1 MNRVESSARRQVPA
15 GVIEPLEFGIGVQP
29 VACTPVA
36 IAALGIATAVTAYYA
51 VRDYKTSHGYV
62 APYGEMDALGTQ
74 LAQENGMSADELTG
88 AVLELRAR

>member
-1 MNRVESSARRQVPA
+1 MNRVELSARRQVST
-15 GVIEPLEFGIGVQP
+15 GVLKPLECDSGAQL

-51 VRDYKTSHGYV
+51 FQNYKTSHGYT
-62 APYGEMDALGTQ
+62 APYGEMDVLGNQ

-88 AVLELRAR
+88 AVRELRA